1 MLKTHSKLAQQV
13 GIEDSNIFIMDNG
26 DVLNCNRDKAWLTKV
41 HAGIVLIDGSGV
53 GDVGNIVLRD
63 RKHLAEDGLM
73 VVVVSLDMKNFKILT
88 GPDIVS
94 RGFVYVRGSE
104 SLIQEATMLVRQRLQ
119 EALEKKIKEWSEL
132 KAQINEVIKP
142 FIYEKTGRNPMILS
156 ILMEV

>member
-1 MLKTHSKLAQQV
+1 
-13 GIEDSNIFIMDNG
+13 
-26 DVLNCNRDKAWLTKV
+26 
-41 HAGIVLIDGSGV
+41 V

-104 SLIQEATMLVRQRLQ
+104 SLIQEATALVRQRLQ
-119 EALEKKIKEWSEL
+119 ESLDKKIKEWSEL

-142 FIYEKTGRNPMILS
+142 FIYEKTGRNPMILT